1 MTAKKRQS
9 KLLFLPAGTF
19 SVHFLALLRLL
30 EQEFEDRVFNK
41 EFRYDNYLL
50 ACKISAHFVKNC
62 TCGSQKTVSLSEMF
76 KLRTGQNL
84 DENTIFSF

>member
-1 MTAKKRQS
+1 MMAEKRQP
-9 KLLFLPAGTF
+9 KLLFLPASTF
-19 SVHFLALLRLL
+19 SGRLQALLRLL

-62 TCGSQKTVSLSEMF
+62 TCGSQKTVSLSEMS

-84 DENTIFSF
+84 GENTIFSF